1 MIERSTKIDEVR
13 NLYEKQIELTKE
25 DMKRFDLKT
34 ERAVKELDREKIK
47 LKVHVEELDEQI
59 NAKVNKIELDFQ
71 AQLDFQNK
79 LK

>member
-79 LK
+79 FK

>member
-47 LKVHVEELDEQI
+47 LKVHVEELDE
-59 NAKVNKIELDFQ
+59 
-71 AQLDFQNK
+71 
-79 LK
+79 